1 MQLATVIDR
10 EGRAS
15 VRNGSIDYCI
25 KAKDEIQVG
34 QKTAFCFC
42 LMHEF

>member
-15 VRNGSIDYCI
+15 VRNGNIDYCI
-25 KAKDEIQVG
+25 KAKDEIQVR
-34 QKTAFCFC
+34 QICK
-42 LMHEF
+42 L